1 MAGASPQ
8 YSPPLDLET
17 NMNVQA
23 SGGLPPPGLTTEV
36 NTVSSEV
43 PKLDDSVI
51 IIEPA
56 ATSNEVGIASAP
68 AQSATPVTT
77 SSRATADT
85 TSPNRPSIQPSP
97 IISQPVRRLIFMG
110 RGRAR
115 TNTNQK

>member
-1 MAGASPQ
+1 MSGASPQ

-17 NMNVQA
+17 NMTVQA

-36 NTVSSEV
+36 NTVSSDE
-43 PKLDDSVI
+43 PKVDDSVI

-56 ATSNEVGIASAP
+56 ATSNEVGIASAL

-85 TSPNRPSIQPSP
+85 TSPNQQLNQPSP
-97 IISQPVRRLIFMG
+97 LISQPVRRLIFMG

-115 TNTNQK
+115 TNANQK